1 MKDHITPKLVFAVLV
16 LIAVGMAVWTGM
28 DTKVEASDATAA
40 PHAAYTT
47 PF

>member
-28 DTKVEASDATAA
+28 ATNVEATDAAAA
-40 PHAAYTT
+40 PHGAYTT